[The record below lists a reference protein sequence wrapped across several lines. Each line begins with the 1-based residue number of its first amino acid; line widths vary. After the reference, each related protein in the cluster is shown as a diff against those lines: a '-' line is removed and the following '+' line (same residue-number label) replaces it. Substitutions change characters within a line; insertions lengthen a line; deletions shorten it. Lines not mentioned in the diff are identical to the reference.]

1 MKKLNLSEE
10 FSLMDNADGADI
22 KDKLEKES
30 DKDLAKINKD
40 LEKTKKE
47 FKKLTLSE
55 DFEETPIE
63 EVHDDNLGDV
73 SLISALIKGEW
84 ETIDLYNSIILNFRQ
99 VGNKEAETVLG
110 DIVSEEYIH
119 IGQLE
124 KLAQMINPVANSIE
138 TGQQEAESQGVA

>member
-138 TGQQEAESQGVA
+138 TGQHEAESQGVA

>member
-63 EVHDDNLGDV
+63 EVHDDNLGDA

>member
-73 SLISALIKGEW
+73 SLVSALIKGEW